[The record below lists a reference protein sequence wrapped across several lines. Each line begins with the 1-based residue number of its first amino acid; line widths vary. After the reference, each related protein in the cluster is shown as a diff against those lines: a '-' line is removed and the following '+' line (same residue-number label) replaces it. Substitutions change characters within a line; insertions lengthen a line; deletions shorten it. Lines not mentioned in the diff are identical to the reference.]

1 MVTRRPT
8 FTEIVDWIEGR
19 LSDEQADRVAA
30 VVAADDS
37 SADAAAWMT
46 QFLADARRLPLETP
60 PPALSARLRALFD
73 DASNLPPEVRWASAR
88 LLYDTREAMTG
99 TRSADLLDHTHLAFE
114 TEHGRFVVEIRR
126 SAGGEVD
133 LHGLLLLDDG
143 SGAADVTLLEDGAVR
158 RRARTTADGRFEL
171 TQVPVTIDELRI
183 ALRDVRV
190 SATLDL
196 AQA

>member
-19 LSDEQADRVAA
+19 LPDERADQVAA
-30 VVAADDS
+30 EVAADEDS
-37 SADAAAWMT
+37 AGAAAWMT

-60 PPALSARLRALFD
+60 PPELSARLRGLFD
-73 DASNLPPEVRWASAR
+73 DAANLPPEVRWATAH

-114 TEHGRFVVEIRR
+114 TEHGRFVVEVRR
-126 SAGGEVD
+126 AGAGEVD
-133 LHGLLLLDDG
+133 LHGLLLLDEG
-143 SGAADVTLLEDGAVR
+143 AAAADVTLLEDGTVR

-171 TQVPVTIDELRI
+171 LQVPQSVDELRI
-183 ALRDVRV
+183 AVRDARV
-190 SATLDL
+190 SAPLDL
-196 AQA
+196 TRA